1 MKNILSVSKES
12 FSGKTV
18 LVRVDLNVSF
28 EDKAETRRLL
38 SALPTIEHCLAR
50 GAKVVILSHFGRPTP
65 RTREESSLKPF
76 GKIFAEKLRT
86 DVRFFP
92 HFDFPRIR
100 WEVATRP
107 ERVFLLE
114 NLRFEKGEEKNDP
127 AFSRS
132 LASLGDIYVNE
143 AFSVSHRAHAS
154 VSGITKYIPAYAGI
168 SLVNEIEALGRG
180 MKKIKKPFVV
190 IAGGAKAADKL
201 ELLSALAKRADAF
214 LLGGAPANTLLKA
227 EGFPVG
233 KSLYDKGSVGFFK
246 KFPFPEKIIFPAD
259 WVVSEGRILDIGQ
272 ETRKTFGRII
282 SSARTILW
290 SGPVGFYHK
299 EKWSSGTRAIWKAIL
314 TNKKA
319 SAVIGGGE
327 TASSVRL
334 VGKTPES
341 LMRQRKSIF
350 FSTGGGAMIEFLSGK
365 KLPGIVA
372 LEKSKKKTSR

>member
-1 MKNILSVSKES
+1 MKSIASVSKKS
-12 FSGKTV
+12 LSGKTV

-28 EDKAETRRLL
+28 ENKSETRRLL
-38 SALPTIEHCLAR
+38 SALPTIEYCLSQ

-65 RTREESSLKPF
+65 RTRQTSSLKSF
-76 GKIFAEKLRT
+76 GKIFVEKLRT

-92 HFDFPRIR
+92 HFDFSRIR
-100 WEVATRP
+100 WEIATRP

-114 NLRFEKGEEKNDP
+114 NLRFEKGEEKNDL

-154 VSGITKYIPAYAGI
+154 VSGITKYIPSYAGI
-168 SLVNEIEALGRG
+168 ALVNEIEALGKG
-180 MKKIKKPFVV
+180 IKKVRKPFVV

-201 ELLSALAKRADAF
+201 ELLSALAGKANIF
-214 LLGGAPANTLLKA
+214 LLGGAPANTLLKS

-246 KFPFPEKIIFPAD
+246 KFRHPEKIIFPVD
-259 WVVSEGRILDIGQ
+259 WVISEGRILDIGN
-272 ETRKTFGRII
+272 ETQQTFRRVI

-299 EKWSSGTRAIWKAIL
+299 EKWSSGTRAVWKAIL
-314 TNKKA
+314 ANKKA
-319 SAVIGGGE
+319 SAIIGGGE

-334 VGKTPES
+334 VSKMPEL
-341 LMRQRKSIF
+341 LMRQRKNIF

-372 LEKSKKKTSR
+372 LEKSKKKISR